1 MTSQEERMP
10 TNFHLQGEGMARS
23 SLRAAAALEPEH
35 SSSPV
40 TFLSNYQTLRS
51 IMMLICWLALQ
62 GSVIRCCVAAIQTGR
77 NARNARA
84 YKLGSSRMEQS
95 PRRDGEEPTHTS
107 STSWAVKGSRA
118 QGLLST
124 PLPGCTKAPLQP
136 QHQRRPRRG
145 GHPVR
150 RALHPCSPPHMGT
163 TPSPTSHF
171 LIPNQGNRI
180 CLNREHPTD
189 LCL

>member
-1 MTSQEERMP
+1 MP

-23 SLRAAAALEPEH
+23 SLQAAAAAALEPEH
-35 SSSPV
+35 SSRSV
-40 TFLSNYQTLRS
+40 TFLSDYQTLRS

-77 NARNARA
+77 NARNARV

-107 STSWAVKGSRA
+107 STSRAEEGSRV

-136 QHQRRPRRG
+136 QHQR
-145 GHPVR
+145 
-150 RALHPCSPPHMGT
+150 
-163 TPSPTSHF
+163 
-171 LIPNQGNRI
+171 
-180 CLNREHPTD
+180 
-189 LCL
+189 